1 MAERDDFEGFVV
13 ARSAALLRTAYLLT
27 GHDAD
32 AEDLLQRA
40 LIKAVPVWSRIQG
53 DPTAY
58 VRKIMVR
65 ENISRWR
72 SRRWREVLVARTTE
86 LAPARDLSTDE
97 RLVLSDALAQLA
109 PRQRAVVVL
118 RYYED
123 LTEVET
129 ARVLGI
135 AVGTV
140 KSQHRDALARLRIL
154 LPDFATAAG

>member
-1 MAERDDFEGFVV
+1 MAERDDFEEFVV
-13 ARSAALLRTAYLLT
+13 ARSSALLRMAYLLT
-27 GHDAD
+27 GQDAD

-72 SRRWREVLVARTTE
+72 TRRWREVLVDRHTE
-86 LAPARDLSTDE
+86 PPASIPSTDE
-97 RLVLSDALAQLA
+97 RLMLADALSQLA

-140 KSQHRDALARLRIL
+140 KSQHRDAVARLRVL
-154 LPDFATAAG
+154 LTEALPVRG